1 MLLLVRRAR
10 EILVLVAT
18 AALLALVSRSRVGH
32 VNVDDV
38 IVWQVTTLTERSD
51 YNFFREI
58 RSYHCYRL
66 LHLID
71 LLQIHRLL

>member
-1 MLLLVRRAR
+1 
-10 EILVLVAT
+10 
-18 AALLALVSRSRVGH
+18 